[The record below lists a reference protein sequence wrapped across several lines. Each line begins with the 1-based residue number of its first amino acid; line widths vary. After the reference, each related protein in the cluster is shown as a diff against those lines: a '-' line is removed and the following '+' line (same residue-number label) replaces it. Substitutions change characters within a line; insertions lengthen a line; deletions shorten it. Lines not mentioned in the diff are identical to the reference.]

1 MLLLSPQHGARHVSS
16 TAPAPLAQ
24 QGSGS
29 TDPAEPTSALPILD
43 YGQLLPGAP
52 HRTQA
57 LMTLRRAA
65 RDPGFFYLEN
75 TGLDL
80 GQQSELLA
88 LAARLFALDDHQ
100 KQAVQMV
107 HSPHFRGYNRVGA
120 ELTRARPDWRE
131 QFDIMAEEPC
141 LPDALLHQP
150 WQRLQGPNLWPSALP
165 ELRGALL
172 GWQAQL
178 TLVGLTLIRSFAETL
193 AQAADVFDE
202 SLSPLPY
209 RHTKLIHYPGRHEGD
224 GQGVG
229 AHKDPGYLT
238 LLLQDSH
245 GGLEVLTEQGWTP
258 APPRAGALLV
268 NIGELLELASN
279 GYLKATLHRVVTP
292 PPGVSRLSCAFFM
305 AARLDA
311 TVPLLTLPPALAT
324 EARGLQSDPDN
335 PLFYQVG
342 ENVLKGRL
350 RSHPDVAARHYV
362 TPLATASAPTGPPS

>member
-1 MLLLSPQHGARHVSS
+1 MVLLSPLCDSRHASNPVLS
-16 TAPAPLAQ
+16 PAPRPVSDSSA
-24 QGSGS
+24 
-29 TDPAEPTSALPILD
+29 PIVPTSSLPTLD
-43 YGQLLPGAP
+43 YGQLLPGSP
-52 HRTQA
+52 HRDQA
-57 LMTLRRAA
+57 LMALRRAA

-80 GQQSELLA
+80 GQQTELLA
-88 LAARLFALDDHQ
+88 LAARLFALSDAQ
-100 KQAVQMV
+100 KQEVQMV
-107 HSPHFRGYNRVGA
+107 HSPHFRGYNRVGV

-141 LPDALLHQP
+141 LPDALLHHP
-150 WQRLQGPNLWPSALP
+150 WQGLQGPNLWPSALP

-178 TLVGLTLIRSFAETL
+178 TLIGLTLIRAFAEAL
-193 AQAADVFDE
+193 AQPADAFDE

-209 RHTKLIHYPGRHEGD
+209 RHTKLIHYPGRDEDD

-279 GYLKATLHRVVTP
+279 GYLKATLHRVVSP

-311 TVPLLTLPPALAT
+311 TVPLLTLPPSLAA
-324 EARGLQSDPDN
+324 EATGLQSDPDN

-350 RSHPDVAARHYV
+350 RSHPDVAARHYA
-362 TPLATASAPTGPPS
+362 TPPAQEPRRRTLA